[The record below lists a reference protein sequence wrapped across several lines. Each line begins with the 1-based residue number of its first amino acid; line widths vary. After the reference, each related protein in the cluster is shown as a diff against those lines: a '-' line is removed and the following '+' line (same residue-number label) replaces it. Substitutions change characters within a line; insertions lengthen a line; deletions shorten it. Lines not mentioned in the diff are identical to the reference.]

1 MKITLL
7 FTLSDMLLMNFKF
20 ITINTFHFI
29 VLLCLLL
36 FISHSNENLD
46 GTKYFINIHAIK
58 VDEKEDQIFT
68 INFNKS
74 LNYDNLINY
83 KNIQINQSDNEI
95 ENNSMN
101 DNSIKI
107 SKSSESNN
115 VNNTK
120 NKNTNDTNV
129 IKQFTSISNHTLKD
143 FNFVAV
149 GDWDC
154 TSETEDTVENIIK
167 QNPELVLALGD
178 LSYNGDAECWLEL
191 IEPFAEKTKII
202 IGNHE
207 LDSSELL
214 EDYMDYFKLVEQYYS
229 FNYENVHFL
238 ILSTEIDF
246 DEDSE
251 QYKFAVND
259 LEKYSNDSSIDW
271 IVASFHRQVYSSGSS
286 PEDEEDFREI
296 YHTLFNKYKID
307 LALQGHLHA
316 YERMYPITFNIN
328 DEGQP
333 IVSDT
338 NPNTYTNPNGTIF
351 ITVGTGGAHDM
362 QLSSLDD
369 FSVVGLDGDF
379 GILDIM
385 INNNSNKYNI
395 TNANDNDTN
404 NSINKVLT
412 GRFIENEDDNEF
424 KILDEFNITK
434 TN

>member
-1 MKITLL
+1 
-7 FTLSDMLLMNFKF
+7 MNFKD
-20 ITINTFHFI
+20 IAINTSHFI
-29 VLLCLLL
+29 VLLSLILLL
-36 FISHSNENLD
+36 FFILPSNENLD
-46 GTKYFINIHAIK
+46 GNLKYFININAIK
-58 VDEKEDQIFT
+58 TDETKVDQFFT
-68 INFNKS
+68 IDTNTL
-74 LNYDNLINY
+74 LNYNNLTNY
-83 KNIQINQSDNEI
+83 KNIQIKQSDNELQ
-95 ENNSMN
+95 NNHMN

-107 SKSSESNN
+107 FDNSKSNN

-129 IKQFTSISNHTLKD
+129 IKQFTSISNHNLKD

-178 LSYNGDAECWLEL
+178 LSYNGDADCWLEL

-207 LDSSELL
+207 LDSSKLL
-214 EDYMDYFKLVEQYYS
+214 DDYMDYFQLGEQYYS

-238 ILSTEIDF
+238 VLSTETDF

-251 QYKFAVND
+251 QYQFAVND
-259 LEKYSNDSSIDW
+259 LKKYSNNSSIDW
-271 IVASFHRQVYSSGSS
+271 IVASFHKQVYSSGSS

-296 YHTLFNKYKID
+296 YHPLFDKYKVD

-316 YERMYPITFNIN
+316 YERMYPITFNGN
-328 DEGQP
+328 DEDDP
-333 IVSDT
+333 IVRDT

-351 ITVGTGGAHDM
+351 VTVGTGGAHDM
-362 QLSSLDD
+362 ELSSSDY
-369 FSVVGLDGDF
+369 FSAAGIDGDF

-385 INNNSNKYNI
+385 IENNSSNSNISNK
-395 TNANDNDTN
+395 TTVSSNDVN
-404 NSINKVLT
+404 NTSVLK
-412 GRFIENEDDNEF
+412 GRFIENEDDDEF
-424 KILDEFNITK
+424 KTLDEFNITK
-434 TN
+434 NN

>member
-1 MKITLL
+1 
-7 FTLSDMLLMNFKF
+7 MLLMIFKF
-20 ITINTFHFI
+20 ITINTFEFI
-29 VLLCLLL
+29 VLLSLVLLL
-36 FISHSNENLD
+36 FISHLNENFD
-46 GTKYFINIHAIK
+46 VNSKYFINIHAIK
-58 VDEKEDQIFT
+58 VDENEDQFFT
-68 INFNKS
+68 ISFNKL
-74 LNYDNLINY
+74 LNYDNLNNY
-83 KNIQINQSDNEI
+83 KNIQITQLENEMK
-95 ENNSMN
+95 NNSKN
-101 DNSIKI
+101 DNNIKI
-107 SKSSESNN
+107 SNSSESNN

-154 TSETEDTVENIIK
+154 TSETDDTGENIIK
-167 QNPELVLALGD
+167 QNPEIVLALGD

-214 EDYMDYFKLVEQYYS
+214 DDYMDYFQLEEQYYS

-238 ILSTEIDF
+238 VLSTETDF
-246 DEDSE
+246 DDDSE
-251 QYKFAVND
+251 QYQFAVDD

-286 PEDEEDFREI
+286 LEDEEDFREI
-296 YHTLFNKYKID
+296 YHPLFDKYKID

-316 YERMYPITFNIN
+316 YERMYPITFNSD
-328 DEGQP
+328 DEDEP
-333 IVSDT
+333 IVRDT
-338 NPNTYTNPNGTIF
+338 NPNMYTNPNGTIF
-351 ITVGTGGAHDM
+351 VTVGTGGAHDM
-362 QLSSLDD
+362 ELSSLDD
-369 FSVVGLDGDF
+369 FSAVGLDGDF
-379 GILDIM
+379 GILDIT
-385 INNNSNKYNI
+385 IENNSSNNSNKTTVSN
-395 TNANDNDTN
+395 NDTN
-404 NSINKVLT
+404 NIKVLV

-424 KILDEFNITK
+424 KILDEFKIIK